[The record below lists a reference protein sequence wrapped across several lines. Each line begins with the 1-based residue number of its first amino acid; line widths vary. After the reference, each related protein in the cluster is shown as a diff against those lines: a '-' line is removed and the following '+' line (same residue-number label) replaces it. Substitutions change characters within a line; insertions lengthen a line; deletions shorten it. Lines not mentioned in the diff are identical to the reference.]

1 MDQNNIINIWQQNVN
16 KSPTSQHNLI
26 SCGKLLDLDINIIVL
41 QEPAINVFNQL
52 ITTRNWI
59 MVYPSTHIS
68 NLGNTHS
75 TIPICAD
82 MSTDTWNQIDFPSGD
97 VTIIQL
103 TGMWGKLNILN
114 IYNNSKSNIT
124 VTC

>member
-1 MDQNNIINIWQQNVN
+1 
-16 KSPTSQHNLI
+16 
-26 SCGKLLDLDINIIVL
+26 INIIAL
-41 QEPAINVFNQL
+41 QEPAINVFNQS

-59 MVYPSTHIS
+59 TVYPSTHIS
-68 NLGNTHS
+68 NPGNTRS
-75 TIPICAD
+75 TILICAD

-114 IYNNSKSNIT
+114 IYNDSKSNIT
-124 VTC
+124 VNLL